1 MPPPLVP
8 VVPLFIIGLA
18 LEFGDLA
25 LFIVDVPLELP
36 IPVVAFVPLVETD
49 GLFLLAV
56 VPMPLGEVLA
66 VEPVP
71 QGCWLWPSVELL
83 LRPVPVV
90 VLPGAAVPAP
100 GDMPV
105 PLAPMLPE
113 VPAVAPALPPALP
126 PLACAKAAVLP
137 AARNAAVRIA
147 RV

>member
-66 VEPVP
+66 VDPVP
-71 QGCWLWPSVELL
+71 QGCGLWPSVLLL
-83 LRPVPVV
+83 LRPVPV
-90 VLPGAAVPAP
+90 GVPP
-100 GDMPV
+100 GDMPA
-105 PLAPMLPE
+105 PPAPMLPE
-113 VPAVAPALPPALP
+113 GPPEAPALPPAMP
-126 PLACAKAAVLP
+126 
-137 AARNAAVRIA
+137 
-147 RV
+147 

>member
-1 MPPPLVP
+1 M
-8 VVPLFIIGLA
+8 VPLPIIGLA

-66 VEPVP
+66 VDPVP
-71 QGCWLWPSVELL
+71 QGCGLWPSVLLL

-90 VLPGAAVPAP
+90 VPPGDIPAP
-100 GDMPV
+100 P
-105 PLAPMLPE
+105 APMLPE
-113 VPAVAPALPPALP
+113 GPAAAPALPDVP
-126 PLACAKAAVLP
+126 PPPPVCAKAAVLP

>member
-1 MPPPLVP
+1 

-71 QGCWLWPSVELL
+71 HGCWLWPSVELL
-83 LRPVPVV
+83 LRPVSVEF
-90 VLPGAAVPAP
+90 PGV
-100 GDMPV
+100 MPV
-105 PLAPMLPE
+105 PPGPMLPE
-113 VPAVAPALPPALP
+113 VPAAAPALPDVP
-126 PLACAKAAVLP
+126 PPPPVCAKAAVLP